1 MIIVIT
7 AWLFMAVGN
16 GGLLITQ
23 LLPRPVPAQL
33 PQAQARPA
41 QVPVHQAQPVL
52 VHQVQLVQQ
61 RLCKGG

>member
-33 PQAQARPA
+33 QLALVQLAP
-41 QVPVHQAQPVL
+41 VPVHQAQPVL